1 MLGLKVNAILE
12 REPVA
17 EPIASDLGE
26 VRQLAVHTSEA
37 VREAIFAL
45 SLPRPAASGLLFEM
59 RRLVRELG
67 QSEDL
72 EADLVVSGKPLR
84 LGGQAEQTLYILARE
99 ALANVVRHARARRVL
114 VSLRYSDHHVDL
126 VIQDDGAGASD
137 QILQHYQESG
147 THFGMKRSRRQVE
160 DLGGTFDVRNGEE
173 SGLAIRVRI
182 PVIVD
187 DHEMVREGLMSML
200 SSEPDFEVVGQTGFG
215 EVVAELVET
224 SRPDV
229 VLLDARLPDISGV
242 EVCRRL
248 GRTHPG
254 VAVVILTTYTD
265 IELVEECLQAGA
277 RGYVV
282 KDVERFSLKESIRA
296 VSRGQA
302 VLAPQVAGHVIDRI
316 RSRQAG
322 ERRPAGLNASQVAIL
337 RLISRGHSNR
347 EIAADVHLSENTVK
361 THVQEI
367 FRKLGVRNRV
377 EAAILAG
384 KSGWI

>member
-1 MLGLKVNAILE
+1 MSTQI
-12 REPVA
+12 
-17 EPIASDLGE
+17 
-26 VRQLAVHTSEA
+26 
-37 VREAIFAL
+37 
-45 SLPRPAASGLLFEM
+45 
-59 RRLVRELG
+59 
-67 QSEDL
+67 
-72 EADLVVSGKPLR
+72 
-84 LGGQAEQTLYILARE
+84 
-99 ALANVVRHARARRVL
+99 RVL
-114 VSLRYSDHHVDL
+114 
-126 VIQDDGAGASD
+126 
-137 QILQHYQESG
+137 
-147 THFGMKRSRRQVE
+147 
-160 DLGGTFDVRNGEE
+160 
-173 SGLAIRVRI
+173 
-182 PVIVD
+182 IVD
-187 DHEMVREGLMSML
+187 DHEMVREGLMAML
-200 SSEPDFEVVGQTGFG
+200 RSEPDFEVVGQTGYG
-215 EVVAELVET
+215 EAVADLVEAN
-224 SRPDV
+224 RPDV

-248 GRTHPG
+248 KVTHPQ

-302 VLAPQVAGHVIDRI
+302 VLAPQVASQIIDRM
-316 RSRQAG
+316 RARQPDKG
-322 ERRPAGLNASQVAIL
+322 RPAGLNASQVAIL

-361 THVQEI
+361 THIQEI

>member
-1 MLGLKVNAILE
+1 M
-12 REPVA
+12 
-17 EPIASDLGE
+17 S
-26 VRQLAVHTSEA
+26 
-37 VREAIFAL
+37 
-45 SLPRPAASGLLFEM
+45 
-59 RRLVRELG
+59 
-67 QSEDL
+67 
-72 EADLVVSGKPLR
+72 
-84 LGGQAEQTLYILARE
+84 ARI
-99 ALANVVRHARARRVL
+99 RVL
-114 VSLRYSDHHVDL
+114 
-126 VIQDDGAGASD
+126 
-137 QILQHYQESG
+137 
-147 THFGMKRSRRQVE
+147 
-160 DLGGTFDVRNGEE
+160 
-173 SGLAIRVRI
+173 
-182 PVIVD
+182 IVD

-215 EVVAELVET
+215 EAVAELVET

-302 VLAPQVAGHVIDRI
+302 VLAPQVAGQIIDRL

>member
-1 MLGLKVNAILE
+1 M
-12 REPVA
+12 
-17 EPIASDLGE
+17 S
-26 VRQLAVHTSEA
+26 
-37 VREAIFAL
+37 
-45 SLPRPAASGLLFEM
+45 
-59 RRLVRELG
+59 
-67 QSEDL
+67 
-72 EADLVVSGKPLR
+72 
-84 LGGQAEQTLYILARE
+84 ARI
-99 ALANVVRHARARRVL
+99 RVL
-114 VSLRYSDHHVDL
+114 
-126 VIQDDGAGASD
+126 
-137 QILQHYQESG
+137 
-147 THFGMKRSRRQVE
+147 
-160 DLGGTFDVRNGEE
+160 
-173 SGLAIRVRI
+173 
-182 PVIVD
+182 IVD

-215 EVVAELVET
+215 EAVAELVET

-322 ERRPAGLNASQVAIL
+322 GRRPAGLNASQVAIL

>member
-1 MLGLKVNAILE
+1 M
-12 REPVA
+12 
-17 EPIASDLGE
+17 
-26 VRQLAVHTSEA
+26 
-37 VREAIFAL
+37 
-45 SLPRPAASGLLFEM
+45 AA
-59 RRLVRELG
+59 R
-67 QSEDL
+67 
-72 EADLVVSGKPLR
+72 
-84 LGGQAEQTLYILARE
+84 I
-99 ALANVVRHARARRVL
+99 RVL
-114 VSLRYSDHHVDL
+114 
-126 VIQDDGAGASD
+126 
-137 QILQHYQESG
+137 
-147 THFGMKRSRRQVE
+147 
-160 DLGGTFDVRNGEE
+160 
-173 SGLAIRVRI
+173 
-182 PVIVD
+182 IVD

-200 SSEPDFEVVGQTGFG
+200 RSEPDFEVVGQTGHG
-215 EVVAELVET
+215 EEVAELVE
-224 SRPDV
+224 SSKPDV

-248 GRTHPG
+248 TRTHPG
-254 VAVVILTTYTD
+254 VAVIILTTYTD

-282 KDVERFSLKESIRA
+282 KDVEKFSLKESIRA

-302 VLAPQVAGHVIDRI
+302 VLAPQVAGQIIDRMKN
-316 RSRQAG
+316 RQP
-322 ERRPAGLNASQVAIL
+322 EEKRPAGLNASQVAIL

>member
-1 MLGLKVNAILE
+1 MATRI
-12 REPVA
+12 
-17 EPIASDLGE
+17 
-26 VRQLAVHTSEA
+26 
-37 VREAIFAL
+37 
-45 SLPRPAASGLLFEM
+45 
-59 RRLVRELG
+59 
-67 QSEDL
+67 
-72 EADLVVSGKPLR
+72 
-84 LGGQAEQTLYILARE
+84 
-99 ALANVVRHARARRVL
+99 RVL
-114 VSLRYSDHHVDL
+114 
-126 VIQDDGAGASD
+126 
-137 QILQHYQESG
+137 
-147 THFGMKRSRRQVE
+147 
-160 DLGGTFDVRNGEE
+160 
-173 SGLAIRVRI
+173 
-182 PVIVD
+182 IVD

-200 SSEPDFEVVGQTGFG
+200 RSEPDFEVVGQTGHG
-215 EVVAELVET
+215 EEVAELVES

-248 GRTHPG
+248 TRTHPA
-254 VAVVILTTYTD
+254 VSVVILTTYTD

-302 VLAPQVAGHVIDRI
+302 VLAPQVAGQIIERMKN
-316 RSRQAG
+316 RQPD
-322 ERRPAGLNASQVAIL
+322 EKRPAGLNASQVAIL